1 MSNNIGNNQNNP
13 KITLSN
19 GKTFDLSKL
28 DKLINKSVS
37 GSVFARYDNVNN
49 GGNGDGIFSETEI
62 SFIKNKLMNYQN
74 SENSVSDNEIS
85 ELINGENAAGSNDM
99 ERMLDLLNE
108 LEGEE
113 TEVRSNN
120 PPPNES
126 DEPTENPVLT
136 KYTVQPGDTPERIA
150 QKLGLRGDEAKAYAR
165 QLAQHFKD
173 NGFVN
178 SRGWLKVGDEI
189 TLLGNHEATLNNMV
203 GYSTDKQV
211 LNARYAST
219 THAQNVRRAQQANEQ
234 PKVVIPESVT
244 NRAEAIRNDGGTCE
258 IKQNSDG
265 SFTILQTDG
274 TGYFKDTNSNKI
286 ELLFDKDGNFISQTN
301 YINNGIIMVG
311 KMDNGKMKWERTDNS
326 PFPNYNF
333 NFSNLQLINPYNV
346 AASDNTYV
354 ATPYRPER
362 VPAVPINKGQPSG
375 TPARARVNPTPTPP
389 PRPRTVEELSIAERW
404 TLLKPGEGVLPENIQ
419 NKILNYRLQ
428 GKEINLSIADRL
440 LPEAPQ
446 SKVIDLAAEGLAI
459 VNVSGVYDENNQL
472 IAYRIEHQKDNN
484 NTPIPLLNTSGTEL
498 TFIDLEGNEIAPINN
513 PSRLD
518 AVQRNDQ
525 GREVRSREV
534 TYRNLGNGRQTT
546 DRVAATISMEIPA
559 HLKNNEQAIEY
570 ANALA
575 THKAELMAKFGISNE
590 EYNNLA
596 VLAMGIAE
604 QETHFG
610 EDYFTTTDGSS
621 TDFQSRT
628 VAKQVLDAVWYG
640 EYENSDYA
648 KVLREIILSSLGI
661 GNLFMSEN
669 EKNAF
674 VKSVI
679 FDGAGDGLGKV
690 INIIRDVKSNEIANF
705 FMTGGSST
713 SDLLQNKILD
723 IAEEMS
729 GSLITYKENI
739 NNGTKS
745 YGFTQAKIDQFMR
758 EPAIASQLK
767 EFGIT
772 CGEDIRKDPEKQAI
786 ATMIILNNKRITAE
800 SETWQTRLANN
811 NANISTPNQH
821 ITTNDLIALL
831 WNGNSKKTNALI
843 NGNLVLQKSN
853 NGATNTEVASYARNV
868 RAYTNAFF
876 EAEVSQSAQSQADHL
891 GAIPQGNNG
900 QLGSVIFLANKY
912 STDVRNNQDDIAILT
927 EALNKST
934 VPKEHADALILAV
947 RNGDIAFGHGLTEDE
962 AKSITTNDVLSMLA
976 SLQTA
981 KERTTNLV
989 DPAKIRE
996 AALDVQ
1002 DEFRANYL
1010 ASRQFTVNNSDISS
1024 SNRITTMG
1032 SSEIVNE
1039 RLVER
1044 RETKVTNAHRN
1055 GRGGGYQRA
1064 IIRDNSRINSGA
1076 YTGFA
1081 VQADL
1086 GVNPYDANGNLI
1098 PNAYRELAEYASD
1111 VTKDLATGGQC
1122 LTGVK
1127 VSLESA
1133 GVINKGDMTYPRN
1146 VNIRIKEDDTFLS
1159 IAEAH
1164 GYSGNAAEEF
1174 AASLQARIE
1183 GNIKID
1189 NEGNLIAGKTIT
1201 LRNAEGQTVRHTI
1214 QEGDTIEQIV
1224 RQYGHVGSSA
1234 DEYANEL
1241 YDNLLND
1248 RVIDSNG
1255 NLIEGKLITVHHAGS
1270 PIGVA
1275 RDADLYFAA
1284 HPERF
1289 EEVKYV
1295 DLGNGTSREINAS
1308 DIHNLPAGYIV
1319 VYEPGAGF
1327 ENQAGHIVITNGNG
1341 QGYADEVDN
1350 LRWDD
1355 FSNGKGEHGTYK
1367 IYRLKTNN

>member
-1 MSNNIGNNQNNP
+1 MSGNIGNNQNIQN
-13 KITLSN
+13 IILST
-19 GKTFDLSKL
+19 GKTFDLKKL
-28 DKLINKSVS
+28 DSLVDQSTT
-37 GSVFARYDNVNN
+37 GSVFAKFDKTTE
-49 GGNGDGIFSETEI
+49 GGNGDGKFNLSEI
-62 SFIKNKLMNYQN
+62 NAIKEQLKNYQASGN
-74 SENSVSDNEIS
+74 VISEDEIS
-85 ELINGENAAGSNDM
+85 ELINGQNAASTDDTS
-99 ERMLDLLNE
+99 RLLSQLEE
-108 LEGEE
+108 LENQSAESS
-113 TEVRSNN
+113 VRSAGEHVVKQEEREDNQQ
-120 PPPNES
+120 P
-126 DEPTENPVLT
+126 LT

-150 QKLGLRGDEAKAYAR
+150 QKLGLSGDEAKTYAR

-189 TLLGNHEATLNNMV
+189 TLLGDHEATLNSMS

-244 NRAEAIRNDGGTCE
+244 SKAESIRNDGGTCE

-326 PFPNYNF
+326 PFPHYNF
-333 NFSNLQLINPYNV
+333 NFSNFPLINPYNV
-346 AASDNTYV
+346 AASDNTHV

-362 VPAVPINKGQPSG
+362 VPVTPINKGEPSG
-375 TPARARVNPTPTPP
+375 TPARARVTPTPP
-389 PRPRTVEELSIAERW
+389 PRPKTVEELSIGERMV
-404 TLLKPGEGVLPENIQ
+404 LLKPGEGSLPENIQ

-428 GKEINLSIADRL
+428 GKEINLSFADRL
-440 LPEAPQ
+440 LPEAPL
-446 SKVIDLAAEGLAI
+446 SKVIDLAAEDLAI
-459 VNVSGVYDENNQL
+459 VNVLGVYDENNQL

-498 TFIDLEGNEIAPINN
+498 TFIDLEGNETEPINN
-513 PSRLD
+513 PSRLA

-546 DRVAATISMEIPA
+546 DRVAATINMEIPE
-559 HLKNNEQAIEY
+559 HLANNSQAIAFAEGLEANKADLMAQLGITNEQY
-570 ANALA
+570 D
-575 THKAELMAKFGISNE
+575 
-590 EYNNLA
+590 NLA

-610 EDYFTTTDGSS
+610 EAWFTTTDGSS
-621 TDFQSRT
+621 TNLQKRQIGKE
-628 VAKQVLDAVWYG
+628 ALDAIYYG
-640 EYENSDYA
+640 EYENSPA
-648 KVLREIILSSLGI
+648 ARFVKTEILKRVPLSGY
-661 GNLFMSEN
+661 MSEERQN
-669 EKNAF
+669 AIVRTLVFEVGGIISDDISTYHEKF
-674 VKSVI
+674 T
-679 FDGAGDGLGKV
+679 D
-690 INIIRDVKSNEIANF
+690 
-705 FMTGGSST
+705 
-713 SDLLQNKILD
+713 
-723 IAEEMS
+723 
-729 GSLITYKENI
+729 
-739 NNGTKS
+739 GTKS
-745 YGFTQAKIDQFMR
+745 YGFTQAKIDQFLQEEVLGR
-758 EPAIASQLK
+758 QLRAA
-767 EFGIT
+767 GINS
-772 CGEDIRKDPEKQAI
+772 GEDIRRDPEKQAV
-786 ATMIILNNKRITAE
+786 ATMIILNNKRIIAE
-800 SETWQTRLANN
+800 GDTWQTRLANN
-811 NANISTPNQH
+811 NANISDPNQH
-821 ITTNDLIALL
+821 ITTNDLMALL
-831 WNGNSKKTNALI
+831 WNGNSRKLNALKD
-843 NGNLVLQKSN
+843 GRLVLQKPENDAS
-853 NGATNTEVASYARNV
+853 NTEVASYARNV
-868 RAYTNAFF
+868 RAYTNSFF
-876 EAEVSQSAQSQADHL
+876 GAETSQAAQRQADHL
-891 GAIPQGNNG
+891 GAIPQDNNG
-900 QLGSVIFLANKY
+900 QIGSVIFLANY
-912 STDVRNNQDDIAILT
+912 YNTDVRNNREDIAILT

-947 RNGDIAFGHGLTEDE
+947 RNGDIAFGYGLTEDE

-1002 DEFRANYL
+1002 DAFRASYL

-1044 RETKVTNAHRN
+1044 RETEVTNAHRN

-1064 IIRDNSRINSGA
+1064 IVRDNSRINSGA

-1146 VNIRIKEDDTFLS
+1146 VNIRIKEGDTFLS

-1164 GYSGNAAEEF
+1164 GYSGAAAEEF
-1174 AASLQARIE
+1174 AESLQARIE

-1241 YDNLLND
+1241 YDNLLNN

-1255 NLIEGKLITVHHAGS
+1255 NLIEGKLITVHQAGT

-1284 HPERF
+1284 HPEKF

-1355 FSNGKGEHGTYK
+1355 FVSNGAGNGKGEHGTYK
-1367 IYRLKTNN
+1367 IYRLKVN